1 MVKYTKTIRRL
12 LLTNCLGM
20 FDHFVRFAFK
30 ELKIDLLI
38 QKNFFETVRAVK
50 VTYVKLI
57 LLQFLKITDCR
68 IKNFTISK

>member
-30 ELKIDLLI
+30 ELKIDLSYSEELFWNR
-38 QKNFFETVRAVK
+38 QGRKGYLR
-50 VTYVKLI
+50 
-57 LLQFLKITDCR
+57 
-68 IKNFTISK
+68 